1 MSSPGAPWREA
12 AVAQV
17 HEWAAGL
24 RTVRLDLDL
33 PPFEA
38 GQFVRLGLPAG
49 PGQEPVARSYSM
61 ASAPGAPAEF
71 FLVLV
76 EDGALT
82 PRLLALEPG
91 ERLWVDPRPAG
102 VFTLSRVPAAPTLWL
117 VATGTG
123 LGPYVSMLRTA
134 EPWDRFER
142 LILVHGVR
150 RAEHLAYQ
158 GELARRSAEHGG
170 KLRYVPVVSREPG
183 PEGSLQ
189 GRVTNLLASGALEA
203 RAGEPLAAER
213 SHVLLC
219 GNPAMIDEVRALLEA
234 RGLRRNR
241 PRTPGQITF
250 ERYW

>member
-17 HEWAAGL
+17 QEWAPGL

-38 GQFVRLGLPAG
+38 GQFVRLALPAG
-49 PGQEPVARSYSM
+49 AGEEPVARSYSM
-61 ASAPGAPAEF
+61 ASAPGEPAEF
-71 FLVLV
+71 FVVLV

-82 PRLLALEPG
+82 PRLLTFEPG

-102 VFTLSRVPAAPTLWL
+102 VFTLRRVPAAATLWL

-123 LGPYVSMLRTA
+123 LGPYVSMLRTP
-134 EPWDRFER
+134 EPWARFER
-142 LILVHGVR
+142 LVLVHGVR

-158 GELARRSAEHGG
+158 DELTRRSAEHGG
-170 KLRYVPVVSREPG
+170 KLRYLPVVSREAG
-183 PEGSLQ
+183 PEGSLH
-189 GRVTNLLASGALEA
+189 GRITNLLASGALEA
-203 RAGEPLAAER
+203 RAGEALTAER
-213 SHVLLC
+213 SQVLLC
-219 GNPAMIDEVRALLEA
+219 GNPAMVDEMRALLEA

-241 PRTPGQITF
+241 PRAPGHITF